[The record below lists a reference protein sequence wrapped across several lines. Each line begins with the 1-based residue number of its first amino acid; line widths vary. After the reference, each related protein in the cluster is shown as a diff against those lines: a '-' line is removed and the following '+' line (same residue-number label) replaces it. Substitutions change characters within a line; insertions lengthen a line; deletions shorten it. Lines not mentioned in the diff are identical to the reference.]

1 MNLAQKS
8 RDTQLTER
16 IIYKEEKSKINN
28 ETGEIV
34 EEVKHTTTR
43 IPKEPNY
50 IKVYIQAVGLLH
62 NLPNSA
68 DKILFEL
75 IKYVNY
81 DNEIIINKNVKER
94 IAERLNI
101 SLSRVNMYISDL
113 TKKNFLIR
121 KARGVYILNPYV
133 FGKGN
138 WKDIYELRKALQLNV
153 IFKDNEIDVI
163 YAGEVKDEK

>member
-1 MNLAQKS
+1 M
-8 RDTQLTER
+8 
-16 IIYKEEKSKINN
+16 
-28 ETGEIV
+28 
-34 EEVKHTTTR
+34 
-43 IPKEPNY
+43 
-50 IKVYIQAVGLLH
+50 H